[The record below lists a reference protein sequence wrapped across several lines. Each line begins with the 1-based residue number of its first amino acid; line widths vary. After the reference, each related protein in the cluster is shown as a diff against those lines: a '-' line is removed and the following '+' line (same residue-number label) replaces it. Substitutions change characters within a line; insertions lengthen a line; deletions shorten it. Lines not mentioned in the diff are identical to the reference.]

1 MPDSRPVAE
10 PSMARTSK
18 ATPPVAR
25 RPPGRWTE
33 PLVDLVVAMFSTA
46 AAVVLHLETV
56 RVRGGSGLT
65 PAAAMAAVHGAAVL
79 FRRHHSWPV
88 LLVQIATAALYVLS
102 GFPAFM
108 LGPAVLF
115 AVYSAGAELGRSSP
129 VALGSV
135 EVAVALL
142 LFLGPSFP
150 GAGSVLFYLA
160 IIAVAWW
167 LGYLVRRWRTA
178 AEEHLLRADE
188 LAATREE
195 LANYAVAEERRRIA
209 RELHDAVAHSMTV
222 VAMHAGTGR
231 MVGANDPAAAVESLA
246 MIERLSREA
255 LSEMR
260 RLVGLLR
267 DDADPGIGLAP
278 APGLSDLHGLI
289 AEMVAAGMIVD
300 VHIDGKLEEVPAGP
314 ALAGFRVIQEALT
327 NAAKHSPESKVRL
340 RVVAGESDLSIV
352 VDNDSNPDGPAALD
366 TAGTG
371 MGMIGMRERVQV
383 YEGSLTAGPVP
394 GGGFR
399 VAVRIPLAGGLA
411 QGRDGA

>member
-1 MPDSRPVAE
+1 MVAI
-10 PSMARTSK
+10 
-18 ATPPVAR
+18 
-25 RPPGRWTE
+25 
-33 PLVDLVVAMFSTA
+33 FSTA

-65 PAAAMAAVHGAAVL
+65 PAVALAALHGAAVL
-79 FRRHHSWPV
+79 FRRHHLWPV
-88 LLVQIATAALYVLS
+88 LVVQIATAAFYVLS

-115 AVYSAGAELGRSSP
+115 ASYSAGAELGKSSAG
-129 VALGSV
+129 ALGSV

-142 LFLGPSFP
+142 LIVGPSFP
-150 GAGSVLFYLA
+150 GAASVVFYLA

-167 LGYLVRRWRTA
+167 LGFLVRRWRTA
-178 AEEHLLRADE
+178 AQEHQRRADE

-195 LANYAVAEERRRIA
+195 LAHYAVAEERRRIA

-222 VAMHAGTGR
+222 VAMHAGTGW

-246 MIERLSREA
+246 IIERLSREA

-267 DDADPGIGLAP
+267 DDADLGSGLAP
-278 APGLSDLHGLI
+278 APGLADLHGLI
-289 AEMVAAGMIVD
+289 AEMVTAGMIVD
-300 VHIDGKLEEVPAGP
+300 VHIDGRLDDVPAGP

-327 NAAKHSPESKVRL
+327 NAAKHSPGSKVWL

-352 VDNDSNPDGPAALD
+352 VDNDPNPGAAAAIE

-371 MGMIGMRERVQV
+371 MGMIGIRERVQV
-383 YEGSLTAGPVP
+383 YDGSLTAGPVP
-394 GGGFR
+394 GGGFK
-399 VAVRIPLAGGLA
+399 VVVRIPVAGAMG
-411 QGRDGA
+411 QGRDDA